1 MYFAPCGLTN
11 LPFPLLPFL
20 LAHKLQYLHR
30 TYHKIIIRIFGSM
43 SKRCMKQCT
52 VEPPLTDILY
62 SGHLTYTGQNVAVRI
77 DFTALRNADTSLF
90 RKADRFCSPASAWTV
105 QNSLDN
111 ADAGRPL
118 AQDCPAPLIDSPTG
132 HCTNTG
138 MHSFSLWLF
147 FAAIVQQGRAVE
159 RAFVAL
165 NGTSTHC
172 HAYRKYTGNLRSKNT
187 SLLRTL

>member
-1 MYFAPCGLTN
+1 MHNT
-11 LPFPLLPFL
+11 
-20 LAHKLQYLHR
+20 LQLSEMR
-30 TYHKIIIRIFGSM
+30 TPHYSV
-43 SKRCMKQCT
+43 KQ
-52 VEPPLTDILY
+52 
-62 SGHLTYTGQNVAVRI
+62 I
-77 DFTALRNADTSLF
+77 DFAVPL
-90 RKADRFCSPASAWTV
+90 V

-147 FAAIVQQGRAVE
+147 FPAIVQQRRPVE

-165 NGTSTHC
+165 NGTSMHC
-172 HAYRKYTGNLRSKNT
+172 HAYWKYTRNLWSKDT
-187 SLLRTL
+187 SFTQDTLDGTNGVCIIEVPLYMVVPGFLCISTGSNNWKL